1 MVYNFYVNWIEP
13 LDKASPLF
21 FNFLD
26 AMQLMCLTVHL
37 FFYNKINEDL
47 SSGGIDV
54 RVGDTIDIIDGY
66 KGGGYG
72 VSAQHELSG

>member
-1 MVYNFYVNWIEP
+1 
-13 LDKASPLF
+13 
-21 FNFLD
+21 
-26 AMQLMCLTVHL
+26 MQLMCLTVHL

-54 RVGDTIDIIDGY
+54 RAEDTIDIIDGY

-72 VSAQHELSG
+72 VSAQHELNG

>member
-1 MVYNFYVNWIEP
+1 MSDSAP
-13 LDKASPLF
+13 
-21 FNFLD
+21 
-26 AMQLMCLTVHL
+26 
-37 FFYNKINEDL
+37 FFYNKINDDL